1 MYLPSNGL
9 LYCWIHKAASTSWNK
24 IFFDISHIRVREAD
38 LHTAAQRFRPDIERV
53 QDLFQN
59 SFSFFFVRHPFE
71 RIVSAFRDKFET
83 GKKSNWMYKMYAGDI
98 LNVTT
103 DQGDPKDDVYL
114 KSAYRKLKNQPR
126 PTFAQFISYL
136 LRTPVQDYNDHWS
149 PFWLHCHLCSATS
162 RSASGPRSCNGFA
175 RDHQTWIHLEAL
187 KVVFKVSFNTNN
199 VVHRYQLLQYEM
211 WKGYS
216 S

>member
-38 LHTAAQRFRPDIERV
+38 LHTAAQRFRPDSDSV

-83 GKKSNWMYKMYAGDI
+83 GQKTNWMYKMYAGDI
-98 LNVTT
+98 LNVTNLGT
-103 DQGDPKDDVYL
+103 PKDEIYL
-114 KSAYRKLKNQPR
+114 SSAYRKLKNQAR

-136 LRTPVQDYNDHWS
+136 LRTPVYDYNDHWA
-149 PFWLHCHLCSATS
+149 PFWLHCHLCSATNRS
-162 RSASGPRSCNGFA
+162 RITSNIRA
-175 RDHQTWIHLEAL
+175 RDGKTSNI
-187 KVVFKVSFNTNN
+187 
-199 VVHRYQLLQYEM
+199 
-211 WKGYS
+211 
-216 S
+216 